1 MSYNFRRK
9 KQQEFKTF
17 SNIWHFNLT
26 KSVARSR
33 EFFCGLYVE
42 SIHNLCWNSPIL
54 LLGCCLVVDGAATA
68 TAAATATTADWFS
81 LSHSFIFLQL
91 SCVRRGPSTAAIGLT
106 LSSIHNTPRTHSPL
120 RLLHTFFVRGFF
132 RGCLALLRAQS
143 SGTQQR
149 PRLQPQPLRSRVC
162 VGGED
167 EYQLLV
173 CETKTAAD
181 RMQLTASENV

>member
-1 MSYNFRRK
+1 MSYNFRRQ

-42 SIHNLCWNSPIL
+42 RIHNLCWNSPIL

-81 LSHSFIFLQL
+81 LIHSF
-91 SCVRRGPSTAAIGLT
+91 SCNYRVFVVGPAQQQSDS

-149 PRLQPQPLRSRVC
+149 PRRQPQPLRSRVC